1 MRLTDTF
8 KCLSR
13 GVVFSA
19 KQQREI
25 TNCVY
30 NATCAAFGLII
41 LRTTI
46 DLTREVSV

>member
-19 KQQREI
+19 KQRCEI
-25 TNCVY
+25 TKCVS

-41 LRTTI
+41 LWTTI
-46 DLTREVSV
+46 DLTREVRV